1 MFREKEIRR
10 NIRLRKEREEQQERK
25 KHKKKRDREDS
36 GLGGSKK
43 GRWETL

>member
-1 MFREKEIRR
+1 M
-10 NIRLRKEREEQQERK
+10 RKEEEEQKERK
-25 KHKKKRDREDS
+25 KHKKKRGREVS